1 MRIILLILAIAVMA
15 SCRSTKKIQTAIT
28 KKDTV
33 VTVVTDNKIDTTL
46 LIKNALS
53 KLNGNK
59 VGFKTF
65 SAKVDVDY
73 RGGDDKHYDVNAN
86 LRMYRDSL
94 IWVSVNAVFGIEAM
108 RMLIT
113 NDSVYLLD
121 KLNKTYL
128 IRSIDYL
135 QEVTGLPLTL
145 SIVQDLLVGNPVFID
160 SNIVSYSNNS
170 NTVSL
175 LSIGT
180 AFKNLVTINGN
191 NNVLVHSKL
200 DDIDISRS
208 RTADLSYDDYE
219 SKKNRLFSS
228 KRRITVAE
236 KNKLDISL
244 NFKQY
249 EFNDDVNFPFSI
261 PRNYKAR

>member
-1 MRIILLILAIAVMA
+1 MA

-28 KKDTV
+28 KKDTAV
-33 VTVVTDNKIDTTL
+33 MVVTDNKIDTTQ
-46 LIKNALS
+46 LIKNALL

-59 VGFKTF
+59 VDFKTF

-113 NDSVYLLD
+113 KDSVYLLD

-128 IRSIDYL
+128 IRRIDYL

-175 LSIGT
+175 LSIGS

-191 NNVLVHSKL
+191 NNVLLHSKL

-219 SKKNRLFSS
+219 SKKNKLFSS

-249 EFNDDVNFPFSI
+249 EFNDDINFPFSI
-261 PRNYKAR
+261 PRNYKGR

>member
-1 MRIILLILAIAVMA
+1 MRIILLILAIVVMA

-128 IRSIDYL
+128 IRSINYL

-191 NNVLVHSKL
+191 NNALLHSKL

>member
-1 MRIILLILAIAVMA
+1 MA

-28 KKDTV
+28 KKDTAV
-33 VTVVTDNKIDTTL
+33 MVVTDNKIDTTQ
-46 LIKNALS
+46 LIKNALL

-59 VGFKTF
+59 VDFKTF

-94 IWVSVNAVFGIEAM
+94 IWVSVNAVFGIVAM

-113 NDSVYLLD
+113 KDSVYLLD

-128 IRSIDYL
+128 IRRIDYL

-175 LSIGT
+175 LSIGS

-191 NNVLVHSKL
+191 NNVLLHSKL

-219 SKKNRLFSS
+219 SKKNKLFSS

-236 KNKLDISL
+236 KNKLDIYL

-249 EFNDDVNFPFSI
+249 EFNDDINFPFSI
-261 PRNYKAR
+261 PRNYKGR